1 MPTLADSLVSSSAR
15 KLPIRVRPD
24 LSAQRQLY
32 HGRTYWVVKDP
43 VGMHYFRFQA
53 EEYAILQMLDGQT
66 SLDEIKEKFEQQF
79 PPQKIT
85 LEELQQFLGMLH
97 RSGLIVAGVAGQ
109 GLQLRKRRDER
120 RRKELLAS
128 LSNIL
133 SIRFKGIDPERFLR
147 WLYPYVRW
155 LFSRTAMVIWCV
167 TCLSALVLLAVQFDK
182 FQAKLPA
189 FYQFFSPTNALLL
202 ACVLGVTKVLHELG
216 HGLTCTHFGGECH
229 ELGIMILVLTPCL
242 YCNVSDSWMLPSK
255 WQRAAI
261 GAAGIFVELF
271 LASVATFAW
280 WFTEPGLLNN
290 LCLNVMFICS
300 ISTVIFNGNPLLRYD
315 GYYVLAD
322 ITEIPNLRQKA
333 TQLLSRR
340 AGEWFLGL
348 EQPDDP
354 FLPQRNQHFFI
365 LYSIAA
371 AIYRWIV
378 VFSIMWF
385 LYQIWKPYRLEIIGE
400 AIGIAALYGLLFQPL
415 YQLGKFFYVPGRW
428 DKVKKPRMYASLA
441 GLLAVVGFV
450 VFVPLPY
457 HVMATLEV
465 QVRDA
470 SAVYVDTP
478 GRVETVFV
486 QPRQEV
492 KKDEPLARLK
502 NADLDLQISEL
513 ESQKVQFESRLQS
526 LMWRRPHDI
535 QAGKEIPEVQKSL
548 DGVKAQLQE
557 KGQEKKKLLL
567 YAREDGT
574 VLPPPW
580 TPPRKDP
587 EGPLPAWHG
596 TPLLPE
602 NHGAFLEEGVLFCQ
616 IGNPKKMEAVLV
628 IDQDD
633 IKFVRVGQKVK
644 IKLDARPHDTLE
656 GKIDEIAQS
665 DLKIAPKRLST
676 KSKGEL
682 PTKTDPV
689 TGQERPQSTSYQ
701 ARVPLEDPEEIFQI
715 GLRGRAKIYM
725 DRPLWQ
731 SLGARAWRLVTRTF
745 NFHL

>member
-15 KLPIRVRPD
+15 KLPIRARSD
-24 LSAQRQLY
+24 LSAQQQRY

-43 VGMHYFRFQA
+43 VGMHYYRFQA

-66 SLDEIKEKFEQQF
+66 SLDEIKERFEREF

-120 RRKELLAS
+120 RRKELLAA

-133 SIRFKGIDPERFLR
+133 SIRFKGIDPERILN

-155 LFSRTAMVIWCV
+155 IFTRTFMTIWCV

-202 ACVLGVTKVLHELG
+202 AVVLGLTKVLHEFG
-216 HGLTCTHFGGECH
+216 HGLTCKHFGGECH
-229 ELGIMILVLTPCL
+229 EMGVMILVLTPCL
-242 YCNVSDSWMLPSK
+242 YCNVSDSWMLPNK
-255 WQRAAI
+255 WHRAAI

-271 LASVATFAW
+271 LASVATFVW
-280 WFTEPGLLNN
+280 WFTESGLLNN
-290 LCLNVMFICS
+290 LCLNLMFIS
-300 ISTVIFNGNPLLRYD
+300 SVSTVIFNGNPLLRYD

-348 EQPDDP
+348 EQPEDP

-365 LYSIAA
+365 MYSIAA

-385 LYQIWKPYRLEIIGE
+385 LYQIWKPYRLEIIGQLM
-400 AIGIAALYGLLFQPL
+400 GIAALYGLFFQPL
-415 YQLGKFFYVPGRW
+415 YRLGKFFSVPGRW

-441 GLLAVVGFV
+441 GLAAILAFV
-450 VFVPLPY
+450 FFVPLPY

-470 SAVYVDTP
+470 SAVYVDSP
-478 GRVETVFV
+478 GQVEKVFV

-492 KKDEPLARLK
+492 KAGDVLAQLTNVELDLKIADFMAQRNQLEGRLK
-502 NADLDLQISEL
+502 
-513 ESQKVQFESRLQS
+513 S
-526 LMWRRPHDI
+526 LIWRRPHDA
-535 QAGKEIPEVQKSL
+535 QAGREIPEVQKSL
-548 DGVKAQLQE
+548 SGVDAQLKELREEQD
-557 KGQEKKKLLL
+557 KLKLR
-567 YAREDGT
+567 AREDGT

-580 TPPRKDP
+580 TPRRHDP
-587 EGPLPAWHG
+587 EGPLPAWFG

-602 NHGAFLEEGVLFCQ
+602 NRGAFLEEGVLFCQ
-616 IGNPKKMEAVLV
+616 IGNPEKMEAVLV

-633 IKFVRVGQKVK
+633 IPFVRRGQKVK

-656 GKIDEIAQS
+656 GTIEEIAQS
-665 DLKIAPKRLST
+665 DLKIAPKRLTT
-676 KSKGEL
+676 KAKGEL
-682 PTKTDPV
+682 PTKTDPT
-689 TGQERPQSTSYQ
+689 TGVERPQSTSYQ
-701 ARVPLEDPEEIFQI
+701 ARVPLEDPERIFQI
-715 GLRGRAKIYM
+715 GLAGRAKIYM

-731 SLGARAWRLVTRTF
+731 SLGSRMWRLITRTF

>member
-1 MPTLADSLVSSSAR
+1 M
-15 KLPIRVRPD
+15 RPD
-24 LSAQRQLY
+24 LAAQRQRY
-32 HGRTYWVVKDP
+32 HGRSYWVVKDP
-43 VGMHYFRFQA
+43 VGMHYFRFQE

-66 SLDEIKEKFEQQF
+66 SLDEVKERFEQQF

-97 RSGLIVAGVAGQ
+97 RSGLVVAGVAGQ
-109 GLQLRKRRDER
+109 GMQLRKRRDER
-120 RRKELLAS
+120 RRKELLGS
-128 LSNIL
+128 LSNVL
-133 SIRFKGIDPERFLR
+133 SIRFKGVDPERFLR

-155 LFSRTAMVIWCV
+155 CFSRTAMAIWCV

-202 ACVLGVTKVLHELG
+202 AVVLGFTKILHELG

-271 LASVATFAW
+271 LASAATFVW
-280 WFTEPGLLNN
+280 WFTEPGLLNH

-300 ISTVIFNGNPLLRYD
+300 VSTVIFNGNPLLRYD

-322 ITEIPNLRQKA
+322 LTEIPNLRQKA
-333 TQLLSRR
+333 TQVLSRH

-348 EQPDDP
+348 EPPDDP

-365 LYSIAA
+365 LYSVAA

-378 VFSIMWF
+378 VFSILWF
-385 LYQIWKPYRLEIIGE
+385 LYRIWKPYRLEVIGNL
-400 AIGIAALYGLLFQPL
+400 IGMAAMYGLFVQPL
-415 YQLGKFFYVPGRW
+415 YQLGKFFYVPGRL

-441 GLLAVVGFV
+441 GLLAIIGFV

-465 QVRDA
+465 QPHDA
-470 SAVYVDTP
+470 AAVYVDVP
-478 GRVETVFV
+478 GRVEEVFV
-486 QPRQEV
+486 KPRQEV
-492 KKDEPLARLK
+492 TQGEPLAQLK
-502 NADLDLQISEL
+502 NVDLDLRISEL
-513 ESQKVQFESRLQS
+513 TSQKSQYESRLQG
-526 LMWRRPHDI
+526 LRWRRPHDI
-535 QAGKEIPEVQKSL
+535 QAGTEIPEVQEAL
-548 DGVKAQLQE
+548 DGINSQLAETQRE
-557 KGQEKKKLLL
+557 KDKLLL
-567 YAREDGT
+567 VAKESGT

-580 TPPRKDP
+580 TPPRVDP
-587 EGPLPAWHG
+587 EGPLPAWSG

-602 NHGAFLEEGVLFCQ
+602 NQGAFLEEGVLFCQ
-616 IGNPKKMEAVLV
+616 IGNPQKMEAVLV

-656 GKIDEIAQS
+656 GQIDEISQS
-665 DLKIAPKRLST
+665 ELRVAPKRLST

-682 PTKTDPV
+682 PTKTDPI
-689 TGQERPQSTSYQ
+689 TGIERPQSTSYQ
-701 ARVPLEDPEEIFQI
+701 ARVPLEDPEGLFQI
-715 GLRGRAKIYM
+715 GLRGRAKVYM
-725 DRPLWQ
+725 GRPLWQ
-731 SLGARAWRLVTRTF
+731 SLGARLWHVVSRTF
-745 NFHL
+745 NFQM